1 MTAEQEPD
9 PVAAAAALT
18 GEFAET
24 NRQLARL
31 QRSGKRDRR
40 IVRTLAISLAADVLI
55 TLGLG
60 YDTARVNSTQDQS
73 RASLVAACRLANVNR
88 AQDIAVWNTFFTL
101 AAPPATRTAKT
112 RKLIAAIDAKVRIK
126 DSPRDCVRL
135 YP

>member
-1 MTAEQEPD
+1 MTAEPEPD

-18 GEFAET
+18 EQFREMSGH
-24 NRQLARL
+24 LARL
-31 QRSGKRDRR
+31 QRSRTRDRR
-40 IVRTLAISLAADVLI
+40 IVRTLAVSLMLDVLI

-60 YDTARVNSTQDQS
+60 YDTARVNGTQDQS

-88 AQDIAVWNTFFTL
+88 AQDVAVWNTFFTL

-112 RKLIAAIDAKVRIK
+112 RKLIAAIDAKVRVK
-126 DSPRDCVRL
+126 DEPRDCVRL

>member
-18 GEFAET
+18 EEFAET

-40 IVRTLAISLAADVLI
+40 IVRALAASFALDLLI
-55 TLGLG
+55 TAGLW
-60 YDTARVNSTQDQS
+60 STQYQGCTGS
-73 RASLVAACRLANVNR
+73 NAARH
-88 AQDIAVWNTFFTL
+88 QDIAIWDRLLRV
-101 AAPPATRTAKT
+101 PPSVTASQKAEV
-112 RKLIAAIDAKVRIK
+112 KDLEALVRVK
-126 DSPRDCVRL
+126 DKPRDCVKL